1 MESKFKMLP
10 IALII
15 MCTLNAYGKN
25 ARDEVPIEA
34 SKEVTRPNSEVPII
48 CEKDSDAG
56 VLDFTFAEDVGNVVV
71 EVSNIM
77 TGEKISTT
85 INSAY
90 GLGTVAIS
98 QQDGVYKVTLKTSDG
113 EYVGYFNN

>member
-1 MESKFKMLP
+1 MTDLGLLVS
-10 IALII
+10 
-15 MCTLNAYGKN
+15 TLNMVAYCENTKEVVVIAKRTTEGDKPN
-25 ARDEVPIEA
+25 TEVPVA
-34 SKEVTRPNSEVPII
+34 

-56 VLDFTFAEDVGNVVV
+56 ALDFTFAEDVGNVVV

-98 QQDGVYKVTLKTSDG
+98 QQDGMYKVTLKTSDG